1 MSKKLDLRMAPRIA
15 HYFRDVDLTSNSR
28 PELIP
33 AQFPM
38 NCESGDDQ
46 WSAGFLLR
54 IAVRFQHLWATYG
67 NRNGERTI
75 EGQQPAVCFS
85 PFNLADLI
93 AVRNGLPPQNEAVTW
108 FALTFPIA
116 VAEKGGI
123 LPFIGEAAGRDGHG
137 EDAGHKLHD
146 SSISGSEWRWYY
158 SGNYHRAMENIGM
171 DGVEGNAIP
180 GLKLC
185 QKKWSGIGVVVP
197 DKVTARVLQYDI
209 LSLIDRGLVSETH
222 FDHILVCD
230 QLPANLDRLAEREPS
245 AVFSKA
251 CFDFKS
257 CMAVTEPVIEMTQLS
272 FSSRLS
278 KLESSTRKK
287 TVREQGG
294 CWLWFQDN
302 TDPYV
307 RALIKAGRVKPNKA
321 GRYLASLDELDPHR
335 DLRERQQM
343 ATALAE
349 LLDERFGVRSC
360 YYSVLNSQSPDGI
373 PSYSGRWWESA
384 YFITD
389 GPEDDED

>member
-1 MSKKLDLRMAPRIA
+1 MFKKLDVCTAPRIA

-75 EGQQPAVCFS
+75 KGEEPAVCFS

-93 AVRNGLPPQNEAVTW
+93 AVRNGLPAQSEAASC
-108 FALTFPIA
+108 FALTFPVS

-123 LPFIGEAAGRDGHG
+123 LPFIDDAAGRGGHG
-137 EDAGHKLHD
+137 EDAGHKLHE
-146 SSISGSEWRWYY
+146 SSISGSEWRWYF
-158 SGNYHRAMENIGM
+158 SGNYRKAMENIWM

-180 GLKLC
+180 GLKLF

-197 DKVTARVLQYDI
+197 DRVTARVLQYDI

-230 QLPANLDRLAEREPS
+230 QLPANVDRLAEREPS

-257 CMAVTEPVIEMTQLS
+257 CMAVTAPVIEMTQLS

-287 TVREQGG
+287 PVREHGG

-335 DLRERQQM
+335 DLRERQEM

-373 PSYSGRWWESA
+373 PSFSGKWWESA

-389 GPEDDED
+389 GPEDEDE